1 MYNKRYNEAID
12 TLIKHIKISNFIE
25 EKSSSMR
32 FIAICYKELNRLEEA
47 IMYLKKSIEIT
58 PDLRESYV
66 LLGTL
71 YYEMK
76 DYSLSIEYLEKAS
89 KITNKTLTYINEEYA
104 WNETIYD
111 ILSLN
116 YFYIGNLTK
125 SLENIDAALKINP
138 LNERI
143 LKNKEIIKS
152 LI

>member
-47 IMYLKKSIEIT
+47 LMYLKKSIEIT

-125 SLENIDAALKINP
+125 SLENIDIALKINP
-138 LNERI
+138 LNKRI

>member
-1 MYNKRYNEAID
+1 
-12 TLIKHIKISNFIE
+12 
-25 EKSSSMR
+25 MR

-125 SLENIDAALKINP
+125 SLENIDIALKINP
-138 LNERI
+138 LNKRI